1 MLFVLGDIT
10 ERSEMRNIWW
20 KALHRAYRQLRGMI
34 WNTRRWNS
42 NSSLSQFSRN
52 SLVFLF
58 SSLSFFS
65 WDQLQVLAAE
75 KWRNS
80 ANWNFWFF
88 FLNFPEAVIL
98 HNKVVMCF
106 LHSAV
111 KFFCCF
117 TWCLECCLNA
127 IILACVSLIKTFSE
141 IMLTDYL

>member
-1 MLFVLGDIT
+1 
-10 ERSEMRNIWW
+10 MRNIWW
-20 KALHRAYRQLRGMI
+20 KHYMKRTGTEATRGRL

-65 WDQLQVLAAE
+65 WDQFQVVAAE

-88 FLNFPEAVIL
+88 FLNFPEAVIS
-98 HNKVVMCF
+98 HNEVVMYF
-106 LHSAV
+106 LLSAV
-111 KFFCCF
+111 KFFAVSHDVLSAAWLQF
-117 TWCLECCLNA
+117 FY
-127 IILACVSLIKTFSE
+127 LACLFWQKLSVVFTNCL
-141 IMLTDYL
+141 